1 MAIIGNPKS
10 KNVKFVGFTVEIAEY
25 IAQYLELTY
34 FFKLYH
40 VIFLQDFHFL
50 FRIEYVPE
58 NPLNVAKYGLA
69 NVIINALV
77 NKVNNQCFNNYL
89 NAIYY

>member
-34 FFKLYH
+34 FFKLYT
-40 VIFLQDFHFL
+40 
-50 FRIEYVPE
+50 
-58 NPLNVAKYGLA
+58 
-69 NVIINALV
+69 
-77 NKVNNQCFNNYL
+77 
-89 NAIYY
+89 